1 MSPTYHQSLHNTET
15 TIPSRPTT
23 KVSLNDGAA
32 SRLHALLGNPERY
45 QADITNCSGTRVIDC
60 GVQASGSSELGVVL
74 AEIAMGG
81 RGEVTIDTKQELQ
94 ALPDLW
100 SKCPWPLVQ
109 VHSDDPVS
117 ACLASQYAGWKI
129 DHKNYRAMAS
139 GPIRAV
145 IGKEKIYETIGRRER
160 PSVTIGLL
168 ETNRMPP
175 ETVCQELAALTR
187 LPTHAI
193 TLLVAA
199 TESPAGIVQIVA
211 RSLETSLHQLH
222 ECGFNLERIVRGN
235 AIAPLPPKTQDALIA
250 LGCTN
255 DSILYGGVVQLEVTG
270 DDRSLEDI
278 GPKAVS
284 CCSDLHGR
292 LFSELF
298 EQVNQDFYALDPA
311 LFAPAVLEFKNLDS
325 GRHHRFGSTS
335 PDIVEISFSATH

>member
-1 MSPTYHQSLHNTET
+1 MHNTET
-15 TIPSRPTT
+15 TMPSTPTT
-23 KVSLNDGAA
+23 KVSLSDGAA
-32 SRLHALLGNPERY
+32 VCLHELLENPQQY
-45 QADITNCSGTRVIDC
+45 QAGITNCSGARIIDC
-60 GVQASGSSELGVVL
+60 GVRASGSAELGVL
-74 AEIAMGG
+74 MAEIAMGG
-81 RGEVTIDTKQELQ
+81 RGKVSIDTKQEFE

-129 DHKNYRAMAS
+129 DQDNYRAMAS

-160 PSVTIGLL
+160 PSMTIGLL
-168 ETNRMPP
+168 EANRMPP
-175 ETVCQELAALTR
+175 EAVCQELAALAG

-199 TESPAGIVQIVA
+199 TESPAGLVQIVA

-222 ECGFNLERIVRGN
+222 ECGFNLERIVRGS
-235 AIAPLPPKTQDALIA
+235 AIAPLPPKTQDTLIA

-255 DSILYGGVVQLEVTG
+255 DSILYGGVVQLDVTG

-311 LFAPAVLEFKNLDS
+311 LFAPAVLEFKNLDT

-335 PDIVEISFSATH
+335 PDIIEMSFSATN